1 MDKEKIGFFGGCFN
15 PPINTHINIA
25 KNLLQNNIVDKV
37 IFVPVGNY
45 YKKQNLISAIHRY
58 NMLKLL
64 CENYEK
70 IEVEDIASTHK
81 GTLYATDTFELIQ
94 KKYSSYTDI
103 YFIMG
108 SDNFIKM
115 PSWKNYEEIIKK
127 YKFIVIERLK
137 HETSCNLTNVICFN
151 NKQVEDI
158 SSTVIRH
165 KLQNEEDVTKW
176 INEKVLLYI
185 QKNNLYI

>member
-70 IEVEDIASTHK
+70 IEVEDIASRHK

-165 KLQNEEDVTKW
+165 KLQNGEDVTKW

>member
-1 MDKEKIGFFGGCFN
+1 MNKEKIGFFGGCFN

-37 IFVPVGNY
+37 IFVPVGDY

-165 KLQNEEDVTKW
+165 KLQNGEDVTKW

>member
-70 IEVEDIASTHK
+70 IEVENIASTHK
-81 GTLYATDTFELIQ
+81 GLLYATDTFELIQ
-94 KKYSSYTDI
+94 NKYGSCTDI

-108 SDNFIKM
+108 SDNFQKM

-137 HETSCNLTNVICFN
+137 HEVTCNLANVICFN
-151 NKQVEDI
+151 TKQDEDV

-165 KLQNEEDVTKW
+165 KLQNGEDVTKW
-176 INEKVLLYI
+176 INEEVLLYI